1 MKLLALAAAICVA
14 SLAHATVLVP
24 LDTRALTERADRV
37 VLGNV
42 ESQVSRW
49 TDDHQAIYTD
59 VTIRVEK
66 TYKGA
71 LKPGDTVVV
80 RREGG
85 VVDGIGMRVY
95 GAAAFAAGEEVLVFV
110 ENRGG
115 AAYTVG
121 MTQGKLRVLTG
132 ADGVKRVQ
140 PSLADVAFTKSI
152 DTAKLSAVRPLA
164 DIEREIKS
172 YVTRS
177 GQ

>member
-1 MKLLALAAAICVA
+1 MKQLLVAAVICA
-14 SLAHATVLVP
+14 ATTAQATVLVP

-37 VLGNV
+37 VLGTV

-59 VTIRVEK
+59 VTIRVAK
-66 TYKGA
+66 SYKGA
-71 LKPGDTVVV
+71 LKAGDTVVV

-95 GAAAFAAGEEVLVFV
+95 GAASFATGEEVVVFV

-121 MTQGKLRVLTG
+121 MTQGKLRVVNS
-132 ADGVKRVQ
+132 ADGVKRVA
-140 PSLADVAFTKSI
+140 PNLADVAFTARV
-152 DTAKLSAVRPLA
+152 DAAKLGAVRPLA
-164 DIEREIKS
+164 DFEREIKS
-172 YVTRS
+172 YVRS